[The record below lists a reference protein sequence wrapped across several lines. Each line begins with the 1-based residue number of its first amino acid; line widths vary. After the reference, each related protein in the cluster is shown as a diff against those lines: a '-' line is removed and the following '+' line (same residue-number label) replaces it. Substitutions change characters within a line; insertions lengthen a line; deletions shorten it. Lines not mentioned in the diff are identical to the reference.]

1 MKEGSLYIPTIFCS
15 YSGEALDKK
24 TPLLRSMEAVSR
36 QAVRI
41 LRLFG
46 DTETKQVTAQVGP
59 EQEYF
64 LIDKALY
71 QARRDLRLTGRTLF
85 GAQPP
90 QGAGAGGPLL
100 RHASSP
106 GWPSSCRIWTRSCG
120 S

>member
-1 MKEGSLYIPTIFCS
+1 M
-15 YSGEALDKK
+15 
-24 TPLLRSMEAVSR
+24 PLLRSMEAVSR

-85 GAQPP
+85 GAHPP
-90 QGAGAGGPLL
+90 RGQEMEDHYFGMIKPDVYKRQVLGWRNMAWAVALALPLWS
-100 RHASSP
+100 R
-106 GWPSSCRIWTRSCG
+106 
-120 S
+120 